1 MRALVKRCIDEKRFR
16 AMDVDVASQALWTA
30 VHGVTAMMIA
40 RPDFPWA
47 DRDAVIRRVIDSAVD
62 GLLRPSKP

>member
-1 MRALVKRCIDEKRFR
+1 ML
-16 AMDVDVASQALWTA
+16 
-30 VHGVTAMMIA
+30 IA

-62 GLLRPSKP
+62 GLLRR

>member
-1 MRALVKRCIDEKRFR
+1 
-16 AMDVDVASQALWTA
+16 LWTA
-30 VHGVTAMMIA
+30 VHGVTAMLIA

-62 GLLRPSKP
+62 GLLR